1 MTQFLIHFFIISP
14 LFVLGVIALSGLA
27 VGLFAFNAQMK
38 EEIKE
43 NMEKKWT
50 QLFLKETLI
59 A

>member
-1 MTQFLIHFFIISP
+1 MTHFLIHFFIISP

-43 NMEKKWT
+43 NASKK
-50 QLFLKETLI
+50 
-59 A
+59 

>member
-1 MTQFLIHFFIISP
+1 MTQFLIQFFIISP

-27 VGLFAFNAQMK
+27 VGLFAVNTQIR

-43 NMEKKWT
+43 SEGKKWT
-50 QLFLKETLI
+50 QLFLKRINI